1 MSVETL
7 FRWDREEDRN
17 ENLNDMNK
25 NIIITMLLLLAAMIA
40 NAQEQN
46 KAPLVVL
53 DGKPINLNENGKP
66 DNIIRKNVRGEKVKK
81 VIDFDLLTDKTMAQ
95 LIDTEA
101 ENIKSLTFL
110 ANPAHAAVWGELGK
124 NGVFEVKT
132 KNPIKVP
139 LKADEHE
146 VFIET
151 FLNPQF
157 PGGDKAYVDYIKK
170 NMRYPEEAKKKG
182 IEGRVLVQCIVE
194 KDGSHNSYK
203 VIKSVD
209 PLLDEEAIRI
219 VKGMPK
225 LIPAKE
231 RNELRRV
238 RYTMPIT
245 FRLEKEGDK
254 HRNE

>member
-1 MSVETL
+1 M
-7 FRWDREEDRN
+7 
-17 ENLNDMNK
+17 K
-25 NIIITMLLLLAAMIA
+25 QIIITMLLLAISMIA

-53 DGKPINLNENGKP
+53 DGEPINLNENGKP
-66 DNIIRKNVRGEKVKK
+66 DNIIRKNVRGEKVNK

-101 ENIKSLTFL
+101 GNIKSLTFL
-110 ANPAHAAVWGELGK
+110 ANPAHAAAWGELGK

-132 KNPIKVP
+132 KNPIRVP

-151 FLNPQF
+151 EQNPQF
-157 PGGDKAYVDYIKK
+157 PGGDEALWNYIKK

-182 IEGRVLVQCIVE
+182 IEGRVLVQCVIE

-203 VIKSVD
+203 VIRSVD

-238 RYTMPIT
+238 RWNIPIT
-245 FRLEKEGDK
+245 FKLEKK
-254 HRNE
+254 